1 MTIKQQLI
9 DFATN
14 ITKVND
20 NDSHYMYN
28 PSCFYMRIGE
38 HKVKFKRTMLATTLM
53 AAMSAT
59 QAATPTNEEIWQL
72 LQEMK
77 QELTSVKQQ
86 NEALKAQNEDL
97 KDQVQATE
105 AKAQEASE
113 AAEAVAVASEEAIK
127 SAAAKDSKTSIGG
140 YGELHYNNLEN
151 QGTKD
156 DKDEMDFH
164 RFVLFFNHE
173 FNDRLRL
180 FSELELEHAL
190 AGEDAEGEVELEQAY
205 IQYDLNEKHR
215 VNAGLF
221 LLPVG
226 LLNETH
232 EPNTFYGVE
241 RNNVEKNIIPTTWWE
256 GGVMFSGEIAQ
267 GFAYDVAMTSGLNTS
282 AGSDYAVRSG
292 RQKVSEAEAEDFAY
306 TARLKWTGMPGVELA
321 TSVQYQEDITQSMDA
336 NAGSAWMWEAHA
348 AIQKGDFG
356 LRALYATW
364 DLDGDGPKSVGADEQ
379 TGWYIEPSYK
389 LTDSVGIFTRYSMWD
404 NQAGN
409 SSDSEVKQ
417 WDLGLNWWLDPQ
429 VVVKVDYQ
437 DQDAENEDDEFD
449 GFNVGVGY
457 QF

>member
-1 MTIKQQLI
+1 MSVANAET
-9 DFATN
+9 
-14 ITKVND
+14 
-20 NDSHYMYN
+20 
-28 PSCFYMRIGE
+28 PS
-38 HKVKFKRTMLATTLM
+38 
-53 AAMSAT
+53 
-59 QAATPTNEEIWQL
+59 NEEIWQL

-77 QELTSVKQQ
+77 QELSEVKQQ
-86 NEALKAQNEDL
+86 NQQLKTQNQNLKQQVEATD
-97 KDQVQATE
+97 
-105 AKAQEASE
+105 AKAQEASD

-127 SAAAKDSKTSIGG
+127 TATARNNQTSIGG

-151 QGTKD
+151 QGNAD

-205 IQYDLNEKHR
+205 IQYDLNDSHR

-241 RNNVEKNIIPTTWWE
+241 RNSVESRIIPTTWWE
-256 GGVMFSGEIAQ
+256 GGVMLSGEVAR
-267 GFAYDVAMTSGLNTS
+267 GFAYDVAMTSGLNTRAAS
-282 AGSDYAVRSG
+282 NYAVRSG
-292 RQKVSEAEAEDFAY
+292 RQKVSEADAEDFAY
-306 TARLKWTGMPGVELA
+306 TARLKWTAIPGVELA
-321 TSVQYQEDITQSMDA
+321 SSLQYQEDITQSMDA
-336 NAGSAWMWEAHA
+336 NAGSAWLWEAHA
-348 AIQKGDFG
+348 AIQKGAFG

-364 DLDGDGPKSVGADEQ
+364 DLDGDGPKAVGADEQ

-389 LTDSVGIFTRYSMWD
+389 LSESLGFFTRYSLWD

-409 SSDSEVKQ
+409 SSDSEVRQ

-429 VVVKVDYQ
+429 VVVKLDYQ